1 MSTYWDAIYQLFAL
15 QTTANFPDIM
25 LPLYEDSRA
34 YSLFFVIFLAFNL
47 LVLVNM
53 LIAVFYLHY
62 KRVFDEERGR
72 SLIFDDPLLRDIFQK
87 HLQLPRF
94 DGSILK
100 KDLEEYERLKLREK
114 KKSQHS
120 SKTYAIT

>member
-1 MSTYWDAIYQLFAL
+1 MNTFWDAIYQLFAL

-72 SLIFDDPLLRDIFQK
+72 SLIFDDPLLREIFQK

-100 KDLEEYERLKLREK
+100 KDLEEYERVKLK
-114 KKSQHS
+114 KK
-120 SKTYAIT
+120 K